1 MFSSGLLYSF
11 KFQYPKR
18 EVYFF
23 RTFFHDFIILG
34 LVFIVTFVVFI
45 FFLSLTKTSNVKR
58 NNSLEIYLMIVP
70 ILFLFFLS
78 VPSMLLLQQKG
89 GEFEN
94 TEDVYVD
101 ASQWFWE
108 YTTSRVPR
116 FVSSLCTTCVDTWH
130 NLEPNLP
137 LSVSTGKTNFFFFRN
152 DVLHSFALP
161 SMGIKVDCVPGLLS
175 SLEANILT
183 PGIFY
188 GQCRELCGVNHSF
201 MPIEVEVVLP
211 KI

>member
-34 LVFIVTFVVFI
+34 LVFIVTFVLFI
-45 FFLSLTKTSNVKR
+45 FFLSLTNTSNVKR
-58 NNSLEIYLMIVP
+58 KNSLEIYLMLVP

-101 ASQWFWE
+101 ASQ
-108 YTTSRVPR
+108 
-116 FVSSLCTTCVDTWH
+116 
-130 NLEPNLP
+130 
-137 LSVSTGKTNFFFFRN
+137 
-152 DVLHSFALP
+152 
-161 SMGIKVDCVPGLLS
+161 
-175 SLEANILT
+175 
-183 PGIFY
+183 
-188 GQCRELCGVNHSF
+188 
-201 MPIEVEVVLP
+201 
-211 KI
+211 

>member
-11 KFQYPKR
+11 NFQYPNR

-23 RTFFHDFIILG
+23 RTFFHDFIIVG
-34 LVFIVTFVVFI
+34 LVFIVTFVLVI
-45 FFLSLTKTSNVKR
+45 FFLSLTNTSNVKR
-58 NNSLEIYLMIVP
+58 KNSLEIYLMLVP
-70 ILFLFFLS
+70 ILFLFFLRI
-78 VPSMLLLQQKG
+78 PSMLLLQQKG
-89 GEFEN
+89 GEFDN

-108 YTTSRVPR
+108 YTTRTIPR
-116 FVSSLCTTCVDTWH
+116 FVSSLCTRCVDTWH

-137 LSVSTGKTNFFFFRN
+137 LSLSTGNTNFFFFRN

-161 SMGIKVDCVPGLLS
+161 RMGVKVDCVPGLLS
-175 SLEANILT
+175 SLEAKILT

-201 MPIEVEVVLP
+201 MPIEVEVILP
-211 KI
+211 KV